1 MESNFNERNC
11 EDRSESEQSEMETE
25 YTRFELLSAY
35 LDGEVTPAER
45 RQVQEWLD
53 TDPQTQKLYTRL
65 LRLRQELDNIPIAP
79 VASPNT
85 QLSDR
90 VFERIDRQ
98 SRRKRLV
105 VISGAA
111 IVTVVIGAISSL
123 FFGDKSPVFQVVEN
137 PLAPIEKDSEPLK
150 IALNHPIIEIPAA
163 ALLPLPDSN
172 RTNSK

>member
-11 EDRSESEQSEMETE
+11 ENQSESEQSEMNPQ

-45 RQVQEWLD
+45 RQVQDWLD

-79 VASPNT
+79 VASPST
-85 QLSDR
+85 QLSDQ
-90 VFERIDRQ
+90 VFARLDRH
-98 SRRKRLV
+98 SRRKR
-105 VISGAA
+105 IAIIGGAA
-111 IVTVVIGAISSL
+111 IATVVIGALSSL
-123 FFGDKSPVFQVVEN
+123 FFGNKSPLFQAAEN

-163 ALLPLPDSN
+163 AILPIPDSN

>member
-1 MESNFNERNC
+1 MESNLNERNC
-11 EDRSESEQSEMETE
+11 EDITGSEQSEVDNQ

-45 RQVQEWLD
+45 KQVQEWLD

-65 LRLRQELDNIPIAP
+65 LRLRQELDNIPIVPA
-79 VASPNT
+79 ASPNT
-85 QLSDR
+85 QLADC
-90 VFERIDRQ
+90 VFARIDRQ
-98 SRRKRLV
+98 SHRKRLV
-105 VISGAA
+105 IISGAA
-111 IVTVVIGAISSL
+111 IATVVIGAVSSL
-123 FFGDKSPVFQVVEN
+123 FFGNKSPVFQFAEN

-163 ALLPLPDSN
+163 ALLPISDSE